1 MRPSV
6 NTSKSP
12 TTARGLLPFRRTVV
26 ARREVAVS
34 FDDVERIG
42 RINLTQVVK
51 VASPTATEQIG
62 YELLA
67 GMHMHRRFRRVRVP
81 VVVEIE
87 SARNRGYGT
96 IAHLRWHAMQHPRLF
111 PMMEADLIA
120 HPISAQRSELVIAGT
135 YQPPFGFLGLLGDL
149 LIGRRVA
156 QSTAEAFLY
165 GLGRAIDVAAGHHQ
179 RVAAMAVKEA

>member
-1 MRPSV
+1 M
-6 NTSKSP
+6 SKP
-12 TTARGLLPFRRTVV
+12 PATARGLLPFRRTVV
-26 ARREVAVS
+26 ARREITVS

-42 RINLTQVVK
+42 RTNLTHVVK
-51 VASPTATEQIG
+51 VASPAPTEPIG

-67 GMHMHRRFRRVRVP
+67 GMHMHRWFRRVRVP

-87 SARNRGYGT
+87 SARNWGYGT

-111 PMMEADLIA
+111 PLMEADLIA

-149 LIGRRVA
+149 LIGRWVA
-156 QSTAEAFLY
+156 QSTAETFLY
-165 GLGRAIDVAAGHHQ
+165 GLGQAIEADVASGHHQ
-179 RVAAMAVKEA
+179 RVTAMAVKEA